1 MQSQSF
7 KIMVIEQM
15 INLDSSLL
23 LEINSLH
30 NTFLDTFL
38 WNVSS
43 KYIWIP
49 MYIFMVF
56 LLAKRYGNR
65 CLWLLLAIGLAFGL
79 SDWLSHLLKHL
90 ICRPR
95 PSRDAALSQI
105 VHIVNGYRG
114 GKYGFPSSHA
124 ADTFSLALLFSLVW
138 RNWRTTLPLLLW
150 VGLNCWSRM
159 YLGVHYPGDILAG
172 LLLATVIVLPVYFIL
187 LKTNVIKKDE
197 TPVSPHYLEYG
208 LLILFSV
215 LLIVCCFPV
224 L

>member
-1 MQSQSF
+1 M
-7 KIMVIEQM
+7 EQLLE
-15 INLDSSLL
+15 LDSQLL
-23 LEINSLH
+23 LDINGWH
-30 NTFLDTFL
+30 NAILDTFL

-43 KYIWIP
+43 KYVWIP
-49 MYIFMVF
+49 MYVIMVF

-65 CLWLLLAIGLAFGL
+65 CLWLLLGVLLAFGV
-79 SDWLSHLLKHL
+79 SDYVSHALKHL

-95 PSRDAALSQI
+95 PARDEALKHL

-124 ADTFSLALLFSLVW
+124 ADTFSIALLFSLVW
-138 RNWRTTLPLLLW
+138 RNWRTTLPLMLW
-150 VGLNCWSRM
+150 VALNCWSRM

-172 LLLATVIVLPVYFIL
+172 LLLATVIVLPLYFTL

-208 LLILFSV
+208 LIIMLSILLV
-215 LLIVCCFPV
+215 VCCFPV
-224 L
+224 F